1 MREKDQKVIN
11 FKIRTADR
19 EDSLKEWHDIK
30 KKLDLRPASMYQ
42 FFGPQYRHI
51 VRLTSPSGRQ
61 INIFAVYNVEAFLL
75 WKEDRNK

>member
-19 EDSLKEWHDIK
+19 EDSLKEWYDIK

-42 FFGPQYRHI
+42 FFGLQYRHI
-51 VRLTSPSGRQ
+51 VRLMPPSGRQ